1 VTSARDSEIRSR
13 WLAEAMGE
21 LSSRERAILRQRCL
35 REEDAALEELSRE
48 LGVCKERV
56 RQLEHRALVKL
67 RQSIRRRTENPADLF
82 THAT

>member
-1 VTSARDSEIRSR
+1 LAEIPAGTATQREEVVTSARDSEIRSR

-21 LSSRERAILRQRCL
+21 LSSRQRAILQQRCL

-56 RQLEHRALVKL
+56 RQLEHRA
-67 RQSIRRRTENPADLF
+67 R
-82 THAT
+82 